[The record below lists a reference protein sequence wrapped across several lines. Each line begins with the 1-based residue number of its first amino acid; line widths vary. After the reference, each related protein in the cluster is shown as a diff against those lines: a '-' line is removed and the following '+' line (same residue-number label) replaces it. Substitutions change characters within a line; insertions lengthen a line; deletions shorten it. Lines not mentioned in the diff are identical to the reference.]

1 MKSKRT
7 VQSFLNVGPTNPREF
22 YKLSSREKKGVPV
35 PIEFYRDLTDILM
48 TQQKNVPSEELRS
61 LTKDIGL
68 TEDWARKKGLR
79 ENWLGRQAEKG
90 AYFDALDTLGRKYGL
105 VDGKGNTSFNKM
117 QRAVTVLDYAAR
129 GEMKRLPKEMD
140 SEIKVLNEEI
150 RAGKLPRT
158 EARYAAVNY
167 FVKAP
172 EIDIMKLNKNVFQM
186 NASLEM
192 EDSAK
197 RAEMR
202 REILGEQDRM
212 TQRAERWIVQKI
224 TEGVLPSK
232 AYEREAHGPFAVM
245 RASFNKILASAPEKE
260 RLELTK
266 KSSLEHFNVQQAA
279 KLGREA
285 HTEADRLNKSFK
297 GKKAAEPTE
306 RIGPHLPIE
315 FAKGQDKLH
324 EPRDADRYEQILY
337 RTQIDLF
344 KTQDRA
350 RGQERKLRREFIA
363 EAKDVADRF
372 NGVKLESIGDPFLR
386 SMTKIGRLYSM
397 RDKIYQNSRKIQKN
411 VEEGL
416 KKKKEK
422 RFFPKVG

>member
-1 MKSKRT
+1 
-7 VQSFLNVGPTNPREF
+7 
-22 YKLSSREKKGVPV
+22 
-35 PIEFYRDLTDILM
+35 
-48 TQQKNVPSEELRS
+48 
-61 LTKDIGL
+61 
-68 TEDWARKKGLR
+68 
-79 ENWLGRQAEKG
+79 
-90 AYFDALDTLGRKYGL
+90 
-105 VDGKGNTSFNKM
+105 
-117 QRAVTVLDYAAR
+117 
-129 GEMKRLPKEMD
+129 
-140 SEIKVLNEEI
+140 
-150 RAGKLPRT
+150 
-158 EARYAAVNY
+158 
-167 FVKAP
+167 
-172 EIDIMKLNKNVFQM
+172 
-186 NASLEM
+186 M

-202 REILGEQDRM
+202 REIFGEQDRM
-212 TQRAERWIVQKI
+212 TQRAERWIGQKI
-224 TEGVLPSK
+224 LEGVLPSK

-245 RASFNKILASAPEKE
+245 RASFNKILASAPEKD

-297 GKKAAEPTE
+297 GRKAAEPSE

-363 EAKDVADRF
+363 EAKDVAGRF

-397 RDKIYQNSRKIQKN
+397 RDRIYQNSRKIQKE
-411 VEEGL
+411 VETGL

-422 RFFPKVG
+422 RFFPRIG